1 MAYPS
6 LGAGV
11 PTFDQWGNAYG
22 VNPVVS
28 KQSAGAMATGQSL
41 FSAAIRGIDAVTLA
55 GATIPLTTVPNN
67 MVLFITDIQSS
78 IDVSSTPAQTYG
90 DDIQIQ
96 AGAIPIM
103 RAAISN
109 TGPMNEMFETQPF
122 VPPGITLQVAFPTP
136 ATARNFDLFIAGY
149 FQQFGF

>member
-1 MAYPS
+1 MAYPT
-6 LGAGV
+6 LGAGI

-28 KQSAGAMATGQSL
+28 KSSAGAVATGQSL
-41 FSAAIRGIDAVTLA
+41 FSAAIRGVDAATLA
-55 GATIPLTTVPNN
+55 GGTILLTTVPNN
-67 MVLFITDIQSS
+67 MVLFITDIQAS
-78 IDVSSTPAQTYG
+78 IDVSSTPAQTFG

-109 TGPMNEMFETQPF
+109 TGPMNEIFETQPF
-122 VPPGITLQVAFPTP
+122 VPSGITLEVVLPTP
-136 ATARNFDLFIAGY
+136 ATARNFDVFVAGY